1 MENTYQDLITDIQS
15 KNPKISG
22 KLEGG
27 RKFKIKS
34 DFKPAGDQPE
44 AIKNLVKGAKKNQ
57 FNQVLLGVTG
67 SGKTFTMAKVIEET
81 NRPALILA
89 PNKTLAAQLYGEMK
103 GFFPDNAVEYFVSY
117 YDYYTPEAYVPRSD
131 TYIEKEASINEQ
143 IDRMRH
149 SATRSLL
156 ERDDVLIVASVSCI
170 YGLGSVEAYS
180 KMTLTLQKN
189 YDYNREQIIKSLVA
203 LQYKRNDQNF
213 YRGTFRARGEYLEI
227 FPSHLEDRAWRLSLF
242 GDKLEKIEEFD
253 PLTGDQV
260 RELNLVKVYANSH
273 YITPKPTIEQAVI
286 SIKKELE
293 ITLKKHKEQNKL
305 LEAQRLEE
313 RTKFDLEMIEATGS
327 CAGIEN
333 YSRFLSGRKPGEPP
347 PTLFEYFPDNTL
359 VFVDE
364 CHVTVP
370 QLNGMFKGDRSRKST
385 LAEYGFRLPSCMDNR
400 PLKFEEWDMMRTQTV
415 FVSATPGP
423 WELEQTKG
431 KYIDQVIR
439 PTGLIDPPVEIKP
452 AKNQVDD
459 LMHECVKTIEKNY
472 RVLVTTLTKKMA
484 EDLTEYLHEN
494 GIKVRYL
501 HSDIDTLERI
511 EIMRDLRLGVF
522 DVLVGINLL
531 REGLDIPECALVGIL
546 DADKEGFLRSETSL
560 IQTIGR
566 AARNLD
572 GKVILYAD
580 KETKSIKKAIKETER
595 RRNIQI
601 EYNKKHKITASTVK
615 KEISD
620 VLESVY
626 EKDYVKIGTGA
637 NVGGNLKKHIKAL
650 NKKMK
655 ESATNLEFEEAAKIR
670 DEIRK
675 LESTEL
681 EVTLNP
687 KVKQYSLNNKIYPK
701 GRSTM
706 GMPGTRAQKGKKKWK
721 QIKS

>member
-1 MENTYQDLITDIQS
+1 MQNTYQDLITDIQS
-15 KNPKISG
+15 KSPQISG

-27 RKFKIKS
+27 KKFKIKS

-44 AIKNLVKGAKKNQ
+44 AIKKLVAGAKKNE

-67 SGKTFTMAKVIEET
+67 SGKTFTMAKIIEET
-81 NRPALILA
+81 NRPALVLA

-103 GFFPDNAVEYFVSY
+103 AFFPDNAVEYFVSY

-131 TYIEKEASINEQ
+131 TYIENEASINEQ

-213 YRGTFRARGEYLEI
+213 FRGTFRARGEYLEI

-273 YITPKPTIEQAVI
+273 YITPKPTVEQAVI
-286 SIKKELE
+286 NIRKELE
-293 ITLKKHKEQNKL
+293 LTLKKHRSENKL

-347 PTLFEYFPDNTL
+347 PTLFEYFPDNAL
-359 VFVDE
+359 IFVDE
-364 CHVTVP
+364 SHVTVP

-400 PLKFEEWDMMRTQTV
+400 PLKFEEWDLMRTQTI

-423 WELEQTKG
+423 WELDQTKG
-431 KYIDQVIR
+431 KFVDQVIR
-439 PTGLIDPPVEIKP
+439 PTGLIDPLVEIRP

-459 LMHECVKTIEKNY
+459 LMHECKEVVKNNY

-494 GIKVRYL
+494 GVKVRYM

-511 EIMRDLRLGVF
+511 EIMRDLRMGVF

-566 AARNLD
+566 AARNVD

-595 RRNIQI
+595 RREIQLK
-601 EYNKKHKITASTVK
+601 YNKKHKIDAKSVK
-615 KEISD
+615 KEIGD
-620 VLESVY
+620 ILESVY
-626 EKDYVKIGTGA
+626 EKDYVKISEGS
-637 NVGGNLKKHIKAL
+637 NIGGNLKKHLKAL
-650 NKKMK
+650 DKKMK
-655 ESATNLEFEEAAKIR
+655 ESASNLEFEDAAKIR

-675 LESTEL
+675 LQSTEL
-681 EVTLNP
+681 EITLNP
-687 KVKQYSLNNKIYPK
+687 KIRQYDVKNKVYPK
-701 GRSTM
+701 GRSTL
-706 GMPGTRAQKGKKKWK
+706 GMPGTRVTKKRDKKWK
-721 QIKS
+721 HAR

>member
-27 RKFKIKS
+27 KKFKIKS

-44 AIKNLVKGAKKNQ
+44 AIKKLVQSANKGE

-67 SGKTFTMAKVIEET
+67 SGKTFTMAKVIEAT

-242 GDKLEKIEEFD
+242 GEKLEKIEEFD

-260 RELNLVKVYANSH
+260 RELNLIKIYANSH
-273 YITPKPTIEQAVI
+273 YITPKPTVEQAI
-286 SIKKELE
+286 INIKKELE
-293 ITLKKHKEQNKL
+293 VTLKKHKAENKL

-333 YSRFLSGRKPGEPP
+333 YSRFLSGRKTGEPP

-364 CHVTVP
+364 SHVTVP

-431 KYIDQVIR
+431 KFIDQVIR
-439 PTGLIDPPVEIKP
+439 PTGLIDPNVEIRP

-459 LMHECVKTIEKNY
+459 LMHECKKIVEKNF

-511 EIMRDLRLGVF
+511 EIMRDLRMGVF

-566 AARNLD
+566 AARNVE

-580 KETKSIKKAIKETER
+580 KETKSIKKAIKETDR
-595 RRNIQI
+595 RRQIQLN
-601 EYNKKHKITASTVK
+601 YNKKNNIDAKTVK

-620 VLESVY
+620 ILESVY
-626 EKDYVKIGTGA
+626 EKDYVKVSEGSNI
-637 NVGGNLKKHIKAL
+637 GGNLKKHLKAL

-655 ESATNLEFEEAAKIR
+655 DSASNLEFEEAAKIR

-681 EVTLNP
+681 EITLNP
-687 KVKQYSLNNKIYPK
+687 KIRQYDVKNKLYPK

-721 QIKS
+721 QIK